1 MIPRSPTKIDIN
13 VLRKNLSPLMKKY
26 ERNKVKIGATD
37 NKSPAVLD

>member
-1 MIPRSPTKIDIN
+1 MTPKSPTDIDIN
-13 VLRKNLSPLMKKY
+13 VRRKNFSPLIKKY